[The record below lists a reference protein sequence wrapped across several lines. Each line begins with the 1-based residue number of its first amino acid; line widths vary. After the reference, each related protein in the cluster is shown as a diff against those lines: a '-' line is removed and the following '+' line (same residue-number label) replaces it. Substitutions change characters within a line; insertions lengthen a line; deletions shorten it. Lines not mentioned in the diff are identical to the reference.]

1 MILYLDTSSLVKLYV
16 EENDSSKIADL
27 VIASEISATSLIAYA
42 ESRSAFARRFREKA
56 FTASE
61 YKRLVNAFNADW
73 NNYFIINVTTELV
86 KFAGELAE
94 NHHLRGFD
102 AIHLSS
108 ALTLYREL
116 SSSVIFS
123 CYDKNLQN
131 ASKLEKLEQPK

>member
-16 EENDSSKIADL
+16 EEKDSSKIADL

-56 FTASE
+56 FTARE

-73 NNYFIINVTTELV
+73 NNCFIINVTTELV

-123 CYDKNLQN
+123 CYNKNLQN
-131 ASKLEKLEQPK
+131 ASKLVKLEQPK

>member
-1 MILYLDTSSLVKLYV
+1 MHTR
-16 EENDSSKIADL
+16 
-27 VIASEISATSLIAYA
+27 T
-42 ESRSAFARRFREKA
+42 SRSAFARRFREKA
-56 FTASE
+56 FTARE

-131 ASKLEKLEQPK
+131 ASKLVKLEQPK